1 MAANPD
7 DVIETISFELNGKV
21 IDAYNGESILQAAKR
36 AGVDI
41 PHLCFKEGL
50 RADGNCR
57 ACVVEI
63 EGERVLQPAC
73 VRTPTE
79 GMKVHTNNERSV
91 KSQKLVLELL
101 QSDVVETEYT
111 RNSELDFYST
121 FGLGKWKWECRAL
134 NPAHSQNKTYLTLQL
149 L

>member
-1 MAANPD
+1 MAARAD
-7 DVIETISFELNGKV
+7 DISPVVKFELNGQSV
-21 IDAYNGESILQAAKR
+21 DARADETILQAAKR
-36 AGVDI
+36 NKVKI

-73 VRTPTE
+73 VRKPTE
-79 GMKVHTNNERSV
+79 GMKVQTANDRAL
-91 KSQKLVLELL
+91 KSQRMVLELL

-111 RNSELDFYST
+111 
-121 FGLGKWKWECRAL
+121 
-134 NPAHSQNKTYLTLQL
+134 
-149 L
+149 